1 MNRRQRRKRLK
12 QILTPQYI
20 AASVEAYLRYLG
32 ASPFLDYVL
41 GKNQQGQF
49 QAANLTTAPAGG
61 TGSDDT
67 SLPPLGPSGIQA
79 PCKLDARAP
88 RQTAVSGDSQDA
100 L

>member
-1 MNRRQRRKRLK
+1 VSEAL
-12 QILTPQYI
+12 LHFSEYL
-20 AASVEAYLRYLG
+20 AACREM
-32 ASPFLDYVL
+32 
-41 GKNQQGQF
+41 NQQGQF

-61 TGSDDT
+61 TGSRKA

-79 PCKLDARAP
+79 PCKLDAGAL